1 MLFFRAL
8 RRLTAVVLTVGFAGH
23 AMAND
28 DCQLNISE
36 AVLDLGLMS
45 RLAQND
51 SDPQRLLG
59 ERRLNLNLTCPQP
72 ADMSVF
78 YRALAANAHRLQ
90 FTEHGTYA
98 LQISD
103 GVLDGQAVEL
113 GLLPAAGQPPAVVG
127 TALNWRPG
135 HGVAPVQGAS
145 VVQGKHFAVQLS
157 LSAWADIAATRV
169 REATT
174 WEAVGTFDAL
184 QSGRSRALTLR
195 AHFAPTACTPQLSNG
210 GLVDYGTL
218 LAKDLNASNETP
230 LPTRTLQLSVSCDA
244 ATPFALKMHDNR
256 NGSAT
261 GGIDETAYGLDLDN
275 SQNKIGRFYLNIDP
289 AEFTADALG
298 PLYRTDSTSGGAA
311 WSSSSARQIPMAA
324 NSLMGFTDSVGSTRG
339 PVPIQQLAGTVR
351 IKAYLAPTQ
360 SLDLRS
366 VVYING
372 SGTLEI
378 IYL

>member
-1 MLFFRAL
+1 MPLFRAPW
-8 RRLTAVVLTVGFAGH
+8 LTAALMSVSLVTDVL
-23 AMAND
+23 AND
-28 DCQLNISE
+28 ECQLNISE
-36 AVLDLGLMS
+36 SLLDFGLMK

-51 SDPQRLLG
+51 SAPQRLLG
-59 ERRLNLNLTCPQP
+59 ERRLSLNLNCPQP

-78 YRALAANAHRLQ
+78 YRALAASAQRLQ
-90 FTEHGTYA
+90 LTEHGTYA
-98 LQISD
+98 LQVSD

-113 GLLPAAGQPPAVVG
+113 GLLPAAGQAPAVVG

-145 VVQGKHFAVQLS
+145 VVQGKHFALHVS

-174 WEAVGTFDAL
+174 WEVSGTFDAH
-184 QSGRSRALTLR
+184 QGSRSRELTLR
-195 AHFAPTACTPQLSNG
+195 AHFAPAACTPQLSNG

-218 LAKDLNASNETP
+218 LAKDLNATNETP

-256 NGSAT
+256 RGSAT
-261 GGIDETAYGLDLDN
+261 GGIDETAYGLDLDA
-275 SQNKIGRFYLNIDP
+275 SQNKIGRYYLNIDP
-289 AEFTADALG
+289 AEFSADALG
-298 PLYRTDSTSGGAA
+298 TLYRTDSTSGGAA
-311 WSSSSARQIPMAA
+311 WSSSSARQIPIAA
-324 NSLMGFTDSVGSTRG
+324 NSLMGFTDSVGNTRG

-360 SLDLRS
+360 SLDLRN

>member
-1 MLFFRAL
+1 MSVSLV
-8 RRLTAVVLTVGFAGH
+8 TDVL
-23 AMAND
+23 AND
-28 DCQLNISE
+28 ECQLNISE
-36 AVLDLGLMS
+36 SLLDFGLMK

-51 SDPQRLLG
+51 SAPQRLLG
-59 ERRLNLNLTCPQP
+59 ERRLSLNLNCPQP

-78 YRALAANAHRLQ
+78 YRALAASAQRLQ
-90 FTEHGTYA
+90 LTEHGTYA
-98 LQISD
+98 LQVSD

-113 GLLPAAGQPPAVVG
+113 GLLPAAGQAPAVVG

-145 VVQGKHFAVQLS
+145 VVQGKHFALQVS

-174 WEAVGTFDAL
+174 WEVSGTFDAH
-184 QSGRSRALTLR
+184 QGSRSRELTLR
-195 AHFAPTACTPQLSNG
+195 AHFAPAACTPQLSNG

-218 LAKDLNASNETP
+218 LAKDLNATNETP

-256 NGSAT
+256 SGSAT
-261 GGIDETAYGLDLDN
+261 GGIDETAYGLDLDA
-275 SQNKIGRFYLNIDP
+275 SQNKIGRYYLNIDP
-289 AEFTADALG
+289 AEFSADALG
-298 PLYRTDSTSGGAA
+298 TLYRTDSTSGGAA
-311 WSSSSARQIPMAA
+311 WSSSSARQIPIAA
-324 NSLMGFTDSVGSTRG
+324 NSLMGFTDSLGNTRG

-360 SLDLRS
+360 SLDLRN